1 MAAVVT
7 VEMGETGLTRS
18 ADARLQA
25 RGLGACVGLCLY
37 EAHAR
42 LAVLVH
48 VVLPVTLPRSD
59 LGARP
64 PIPPPPGKCA
74 DTAVTHA
81 LAEIARQ
88 GGQAAR
94 VQAALV
100 GGAQIFTDAASDTG
114 TRSRLEIGLRNVHAV
129 KEELAHAQIPLCAED
144 TGGHFGRTVTLDAAT
159 GTVWVRPVGLA
170 ERMLVILGPG
180 GPQVGP
186 VVPPVLEAALAG
198 AWAYG

>member
-1 MAAVVT
+1 MASVVA

-25 RGLGACVGLCLY
+25 HGLGACVGLCLY
-37 EAHAR
+37 EVHAR

-48 VVLPVTLPRSD
+48 VVLPITLPCSD

-64 PIPPPPGKCA
+64 AIAPSPGKCA
-74 DTAVTHA
+74 DTAVAHA
-81 LAEIARQ
+81 LGEITRQ

-100 GGAQIFTDAASDTG
+100 GGAQIFTTVASDVG
-114 TRSRLEIGLRNVHAV
+114 LRSWLEIGQRNVHAV
-129 KEELAHAQIPLCAED
+129 KGELAHAHIPLCAED

-170 ERMLVILGPG
+170 ERMLVVLGHG
-180 GPQVGP
+180 GPRPAPAPAWG
-186 VVPPVLEAALAG
+186 LA
-198 AWAYG
+198 

>member
-1 MAAVVT
+1 MMTLVMA
-7 VEMGETGLTRS
+7 VEMGETGLTRA
-18 ADARLQA
+18 ADARLEA

-37 EAHAR
+37 ETHAR

-48 VVLPVTLPRSD
+48 IVLPVTLPPSG
-59 LGARP
+59 LNARTAP
-64 PIPPPPGKCA
+64 LLPPGKCA
-74 DTAVTHA
+74 DTAVAHA
-81 LAEIARQ
+81 LAEIIRQ

-100 GGAQIFTDAASDTG
+100 GGAQIFTDADSDMA

-129 KEELAHAQIPLCAED
+129 KEELARVHVPLCAED

-159 GTVWVRPVGLA
+159 GTVWVRPVGLT
-170 ERMLVILGPG
+170 ERLLIVLGLS
-180 GPQVGP
+180 GPRVGPTVGP
-186 VVPPVLEAALAG
+186 VSEG

>member
-1 MAAVVT
+1 MASVLT
-7 VEMGETGLTRS
+7 VEMGETGLTCL

-25 RGLGACVGLCLY
+25 HGLGACVGLCLY
-37 EAHAR
+37 ESHAR

-64 PIPPPPGKCA
+64 AIPPPGKCA
-74 DTAVTHA
+74 DTAVVHA
-81 LAEIARQ
+81 LAEITRQ
-88 GGQAAR
+88 GGQAAW

-100 GGAQIFTDAASDTG
+100 GGAQIFTAVASDLEP
-114 TRSRLEIGLRNVHAV
+114 RSRLEIGQRNVHAV
-129 KEELAHAQIPLCAED
+129 KEELARVHVPLCAED

-170 ERMLVILGPG
+170 ERMLVILGPS
-180 GPQVGP
+180 GPRL
-186 VVPPVLEAALAG
+186 PPAPSPSLEG